1 MKRTAEFVLGLIGGI
16 FGIICAFVA
25 LLIGGMGA
33 AFEADGANTVIG
45 LGWGAVALSILGIV
59 GSVMVRS
66 KAKVGGIMMTV
77 AAIGGFIC
85 ISIIYL
91 LPGVL
96 LLIGGLMGIFRKDKA
111 TVSDKMST
119 RKSALTIFI
128 KLV

>member
-16 FGIICAFVA
+16 FGIICAFIA

-33 AFEADGANTVIG
+33 AFEAEGANTIIG
-45 LGWGAVALSILGIV
+45 LGWGAVGLSILGIV
-59 GSVMVRS
+59 GSVMVRG

-85 ISIIYL
+85 ISIVYL

-96 LLIGGLMGIFRKDKA
+96 LLIGGLMGILRKGKA
-111 TVSDKMST
+111 SVS
-119 RKSALTIFI
+119 A
-128 KLV
+128 

>member
-33 AFEADGANTVIG
+33 TFEADGANTIIG
-45 LGWGAVALSILGIV
+45 LGWGAVALSVLGIV

-77 AAIGGFIC
+77 A
-85 ISIIYL
+85 L
-91 LPGVL
+91 LSEDLFVFL
-96 LLIGGLMGIFRKDKA
+96 
-111 TVSDKMST
+111 
-119 RKSALTIFI
+119 
-128 KLV
+128 

>member
-16 FGIICAFVA
+16 FGILCAFIA
-25 LLIGGMGA
+25 LFIGGLGSA
-33 AFEADGANTVIG
+33 LEADGANTVIG
-45 LGWGAVALSILGIV
+45 LGWGAVGLSILGIV

-66 KAKVGGIMMTV
+66 KAKAGGITMTV

-85 ISIIYL
+85 ISVIYL

-111 TVSDKMST
+111 AVST
-119 RKSALTIFI
+119 
-128 KLV
+128 

>member
-16 FGIICAFVA
+16 FGIICAFIA

-33 AFEADGANTVIG
+33 AFEAEGANTIIG
-45 LGWGAVALSILGIV
+45 LGWGAVGLSILGIV

-66 KAKVGGIMMTV
+66 KAKAGGIMMTV

-85 ISIIYL
+85 ISIFFL

-111 TVSDKMST
+111 TVS
-119 RKSALTIFI
+119 A
-128 KLV
+128 

>member
-33 AFEADGANTVIG
+33 AFEADGANTIIG
-45 LGWGAVALSILGIV
+45 LGWGAVGLSILGIV
-59 GSVMVRS
+59 GSVMVRG

-85 ISIIYL
+85 ISLIYL

-96 LLIGGLMGIFRKDKA
+96 LLIGGLMGIFRKDKVA
-111 TVSDKMST
+111 VS
-119 RKSALTIFI
+119 A
-128 KLV
+128 

>member
-16 FGIICAFVA
+16 FGILCAFIA
-25 LLIGGMGA
+25 LFIGGLGSA
-33 AFEADGANTVIG
+33 LEADGANTVIG
-45 LGWGAVALSILGIV
+45 LGWGAVALSVLGIV

-85 ISIIYL
+85 ISLIYL

-111 TVSDKMST
+111 VVS
-119 RKSALTIFI
+119 A
-128 KLV
+128 

>member
-16 FGIICAFVA
+16 FGIICAFIA

-111 TVSDKMST
+111 TVS
-119 RKSALTIFI
+119 A
-128 KLV
+128 

>member
-1 MKRTAEFVLGLIGGI
+1 
-16 FGIICAFVA
+16 
-25 LLIGGMGA
+25 
-33 AFEADGANTVIG
+33 
-45 LGWGAVALSILGIV
+45 
-59 GSVMVRS
+59 MVRS

-111 TVSDKMST
+111 TVS
-119 RKSALTIFI
+119 A
-128 KLV
+128 

>member
-1 MKRTAEFVLGLIGGI
+1 MKRTTEFVLGLIGGI
-16 FGIICAFVA
+16 FGIICAFIA

-33 AFEADGANTVIG
+33 AFEADGADKVIG

-59 GSVMVRS
+59 GSVVV
-66 KAKVGGIMMTV
+66 KKNAKVGGIMMTV

-85 ISIIYL
+85 ISLIYI

-111 TVSDKMST
+111 AVS
-119 RKSALTIFI
+119 A
-128 KLV
+128 

>member
-16 FGIICAFVA
+16 FGILCAFIA
-25 LLIGGMGA
+25 LFIGGLGSA
-33 AFEADGANTVIG
+33 LEADGANTVIG
-45 LGWGAVALSILGIV
+45 LGWGAVGLSILGIV

-85 ISIIYL
+85 ISVIYL

-111 TVSDKMST
+111 TVS
-119 RKSALTIFI
+119 A
-128 KLV
+128 

>member
-33 AFEADGANTVIG
+33 AFEADGANTIIG
-45 LGWGAVALSILGIV
+45 LGWGAVGLSILGIV

-66 KAKVGGIMMTV
+66 KAKAGGIMMTI

-85 ISIIYL
+85 ISLIYL

-111 TVSDKMST
+111 AVS
-119 RKSALTIFI
+119 A
-128 KLV
+128 

>member
-16 FGIICAFVA
+16 FGILCAFIA
-25 LLIGGMGA
+25 LFIGGLGSA
-33 AFEADGANTVIG
+33 LEADGANTVIG
-45 LGWGAVALSILGIV
+45 LGWGAVALSVLVIV

-66 KAKVGGIMMTV
+66 KAKAGGIMMTV

-85 ISIIYL
+85 ISLIYL

-111 TVSDKMST
+111 AVS
-119 RKSALTIFI
+119 A
-128 KLV
+128 

>member
-16 FGIICAFVA
+16 FGILCAFIA
-25 LLIGGMGA
+25 LFIGGLGSA
-33 AFEADGANTVIG
+33 LEADGANTVIG
-45 LGWGAVALSILGIV
+45 LGWGAVGLSILGIV

-66 KAKVGGIMMTV
+66 KAKAGGIMMTV

-85 ISIIYL
+85 ISLIYL

-111 TVSDKMST
+111 TVS
-119 RKSALTIFI
+119 A
-128 KLV
+128 

>member
-59 GSVMVRS
+59 D
-66 KAKVGGIMMTV
+66 
-77 AAIGGFIC
+77 
-85 ISIIYL
+85 L
-91 LPGVL
+91 LW
-96 LLIGGLMGIFRKDKA
+96 
-111 TVSDKMST
+111 
-119 RKSALTIFI
+119 
-128 KLV
+128 